1 MLYVYKYN
9 FVGYVAFLPNFVVI
23 VDQKTVVI
31 HDVFFKLFQIS
42 YKSEHDKEQ
51 GEYNYPATIT
61 PGYQAQRKLDPLKDV
76 SVLLEFYS

>member
-31 HDVFFKLFQIS
+31 HDVFLNCFRSPTSQNMTKN
-42 YKSEHDKEQ
+42 K
-51 GEYNYPATIT
+51 GNTTIQ
-61 PGYQAQRKLDPLKDV
+61 PLSHLDTRLRGNWTH
-76 SVLLEFYS
+76 